1 MLQALFYK
9 EWIKTRK
16 VILVATILFACFIT
30 YSFINIEQLFRINGA
45 VQTWVN
51 IILKDI
57 TLLSGL
63 EYLPI
68 LFGILLA
75 LAQYVPEMTNKRLK
89 LTLHLPLSETK
100 TIFSMLLYGFVTL
113 IILFVIT
120 YGILISG
127 MNCYLPREIIMASV
141 WTSLPWFFA
150 GIIGYFLSAWICIE
164 PVWRQRIFN
173 TIIGICL
180 LSFFFIDSKSGAYAS
195 FLPYMVICLILV
207 FFYPFYSM
215 SRFKDGIQ

>member
-16 VILVATILFACFIT
+16 VIFVAIILFACFIT

-100 TIFSMLLYGFVTL
+100 TIFSMLMYGFVTL

-120 YGILISG
+120 YNILISG
-127 MNCYLPREIIMASV
+127 MSFYLPREIILASV

-195 FLPYMVICLILV
+195 FLPYMIICLILV

>member
-9 EWIKTRK
+9 EWIKTKK
-16 VILVATILFACFIT
+16 VILVAIILFACFIT

-100 TIFSMLLYGFVTL
+100 TIFSMLLYGFVVLT
-113 IILFVIT
+113 ILFIVT
-120 YGILISG
+120 YALLVSG
-127 MNCYLPREIIMASV
+127 MSFYLPYEIIMASV
-141 WTSLPWFFA
+141 WTSLPWFIA
-150 GIIGYFLSAWICIE
+150 GIIAYFLSAWICVE

-173 TIIGICL
+173 TIIGICI
-180 LSFFFIDSKSGAYAS
+180 LSFFYIDSKSGAYAS
-195 FLPYMVICLILV
+195 FLPYMIACLILV
-207 FFYPFYSM
+207 SFYPFYSM
-215 SRFKDGIQ
+215 NRFKDGIQ